1 MVAERE
7 QSQRAELILKSLV
20 INIYNSHTF
29 IVHDIK
35 DAEWMCTRGIQRK
48 MCIHPSQHSSWLLRY
63 PPLISVNQWCVC
75 YQIRLTVPI
84 SVLCVKETIHYTSH
98 SACLSCSTCLY
109 SALTFYRRQQCIC
122 VSHIS
127 QYIHTYHN
135 ISICLFFSMGHITNC
150 LKKKLMIKLF
160 TGVSPC
166 VFDKYSEKQLG
177 QNLSIDLTYANIT
190 LVSWC
195 PNAVFSPLL
204 LKDGAW
210 GRDRYNTNK

>member
-150 LKKKLMIKLF
+150 LKKKLMIDHFFCFLVFTLERFVTLLF
-160 TGVSPC
+160 MCSLSHLKWHRYERLPSG
-166 VFDKYSEKQLG
+166 KQSMCQVTL
-177 QNLSIDLTYANIT
+177 NVLSYKVL
-190 LVSWC
+190 S
-195 PNAVFSPLL
+195 S
-204 LKDGAW
+204 
-210 GRDRYNTNK
+210 